1 MTSHDGT
8 GAKEGLE
15 KQEPASENAFSAAQP
30 ETGDHPQLD
39 ASLTEDAALSL
50 LKRVD
55 LAPEVLEQISK
66 IGELLKYRKVK
77 LALVEHPKTPRHVSL
92 PLIRQLYTF
101 DLMQVALTPVVPA
114 DVKHAADETL
124 CNRLDTIGSGERLSL
139 AHRGSGRIAEAL
151 LSDAESRV
159 MQAALHN
166 GRLTESSIVRV
177 LTRASTH
184 RSLRGCGRTS
194 FFMVAAARDTRG
206 VAAERENADGSGGR
220 LRAKFAIGNFARDS
234 ADVPVARE
242 CEGIPTRRCGEAR
255 GQVAPPSGSPRRRA
269 RRPRTAG
276 KMPALRSRSLHARA
290 FLSRAIFRRQRVA
303 LLFRAAIP
311 RSLHRDGR
319 AWIAGLALW

>member
-1 MTSHDGT
+1 MTSQDGT

-15 KQEPASENAFSAAQP
+15 KQEPASENASPAAQP

-50 LKRVD
+50 LKRAD
-55 LAPEVLEQISK
+55 LAPEVLERLSK
-66 IGELLKYRKVK
+66 IGELLKHRKVK

-151 LSDAESRV
+151 LVGRRVAGDAGRSAQWSPDRV
-159 MQAALHN
+159 VDCAGTYAS
-166 GRLTESSIVRV
+166 GRY
-177 LTRASTH
+177 
-184 RSLRGCGRTS
+184 RGLCGCRCAS

-206 VAAERENADGSGGR
+206 VAAE
-220 LRAKFAIGNFARDS
+220 
-234 ADVPVARE
+234 
-242 CEGIPTRRCGEAR
+242 
-255 GQVAPPSGSPRRRA
+255 
-269 RRPRTAG
+269 
-276 KMPALRSRSLHARA
+276 
-290 FLSRAIFRRQRVA
+290 
-303 LLFRAAIP
+303 
-311 RSLHRDGR
+311 
-319 AWIAGLALW
+319 